1 MVPTRCRGPAVVTFD
16 HLVDLTSASFAYPR
30 LDGPARAAVARALV
44 THGVPPGVF
53 VLSTCLRV
61 EVAVAG
67 DQTELKGR
75 LGDLFGVLPV
85 EPEIRDG
92 QEAGEHLFRVAAG
105 LESPIVGEVE
115 VLTQFRQ
122 ALNDLKAA
130 PPVDGA
136 FLKLIESA
144 VAAGRRAREVMDTS
158 PHDTMAALAAQ
169 MVGTHAEVAVV
180 GSGTMAAAVVA
191 ALGALPAPPRVAMLS
206 RSPEKVSNEHLD
218 LLPMDDLAA
227 VISAYPAVV
236 SATAASTRL
245 MDHDHLA
252 EALQGRTTPLTIV
265 DMAMPPDF
273 SPSSSAPVTYVG
285 IDDLARLAR
294 RREVTT
300 DVADQVAAEAQQ
312 AHHRYTEGR
321 IGPLIAGMLS
331 VGEAVVSETVER
343 FAGRLTNPDDRD
355 VLHQTA
361 HTVARTILDRPV
373 RALRSSEDPRIVEA
387 IASVF
392 DDE

>member
-1 MVPTRCRGPAVVTFD
+1 M
-16 HLVDLTSASFAYPR
+16 DLTSATFAYPR
-30 LDGPARAAVARALV
+30 LDGPARAAVARALIA
-44 THGVPPGVF
+44 HARPPGVF

-67 DQTELKGR
+67 DQVELKGR
-75 LGDLFGVLPV
+75 LGDLFGVLPA
-85 EPEIRDG
+85 EPEIREG
-92 QEAGEHLFRVAAG
+92 QEATEHLFRVAAG

-122 ALNDLKAA
+122 ALNDLKAY

-144 VAAGRRAREVMDTS
+144 VAAGRRARDVMDTS

-169 MVGTHAEVAVV
+169 MVGTHEEVAVV

-206 RSPEKVSNEHLD
+206 RSPEKVSGEHID
-218 LLPMDDLAA
+218 LLPMDDLAE

-245 MDHDHLA
+245 MEDDHLA
-252 EALQGRTTPLTIV
+252 DALERRTGPLTLV

-273 SPSSSAPVTYVG
+273 YPPSRAHVTYVG

-300 DVADQVAAEAQQ
+300 DVAGQVVAEAHQ
-312 AHHRYTEGR
+312 AHLRYTQGR
-321 IGPLIAGMLS
+321 VGPLIAGMLS
-331 VGEAVVSETVER
+331 AGEAVVSETVER

-361 HTVARTILDRPV
+361 HTVARTILDRPI
-373 RALRSSEDPRIVEA
+373 RALKSSEDPRTVEA
-387 IASVF
+387 LASVF

>member
-1 MVPTRCRGPAVVTFD
+1 M
-16 HLVDLTSASFAYPR
+16 DLSSASFAYPR
-30 LDGPARAAVARALV
+30 LDGPARAAVARELV
-44 THGVPPGVF
+44 THAFPPGVF

-67 DQTELKGR
+67 DEIELKGR
-75 LGDLFGVLPV
+75 LGDLFGELPA
-85 EPEIRDG
+85 EPEIRGG

-122 ALNDLKAA
+122 ALNELKAN

-144 VAAGRRAREVMDTS
+144 VAAGRRARDAMDTS

-191 ALGALPAPPRVAMLS
+191 ALGALPAPPRVVMLS
-206 RSPEKVSNEHLD
+206 RRPENVSHEHLD
-218 LLPMDDLAA
+218 LIALDDLPE

-245 MDHDHLA
+245 MENDRLA
-252 EALQGRTTPLTIV
+252 EALKGRITPLTLV

-273 SPSSSAPVTYVG
+273 SPPSRAPVTYVG

-294 RREVTT
+294 RREVAT
-300 DVADQVAAEAQQ
+300 DVADQVAAEAQN
-312 AHHRYTEGR
+312 AHHRYTQGR
-321 IGPLIAGMLS
+321 VGPLIAGMLTA
-331 VGEAVVSETVER
+331 GEAVVSETVER

-387 IASVF
+387 LASVF
-392 DDE
+392 DDD